1 MILQHQFLLVGL
13 FLLMISKR
21 CGSISVDVHSQFLDL
36 PRTESIIC
44 YQCTDCPEPF
54 VEAYPYV
61 TKVNNSN
68 FLAQCTVI
76 DRYFDNDSRQTE
88 YFQKTIMNLGEGRR
102 LISKGSV
109 FFCPAQTSV
118 TDVQVLCCDHDY
130 CNSSSPLQRWFS
142 SVRLLLLSCILI
154 YS

>member
-1 MILQHQFLLVGL
+1 MIQPEQSIKFCWSKRRSILKGSDLFDHDGHCARRLRPRIATQKTNSFVVDWRSICCEEHRNKMILQHQFLLVGL

-88 YFQKTIMNLGEGRR
+88 YF
-102 LISKGSV
+102 
-109 FFCPAQTSV
+109 
-118 TDVQVLCCDHDY
+118 
-130 CNSSSPLQRWFS
+130 
-142 SVRLLLLSCILI
+142 
-154 YS
+154 